1 MKLTLGLAAT
11 LCVVMMTAAV
21 AACYDRANGAQH
33 RFVLNDGEAFDTKTG
48 LSWKRC
54 SLGTDWDGK
63 RGCAGELSF
72 ASLDEAEQLAKAAG
86 PQWRVPSGPE
96 LESIVDHNCGSP
108 VVDKAVF
115 PDISVTDEG
124 TAQYWTTNAVGMAD
138 LFYVFDFVDG
148 RPDGHSR
155 GVHLA
160 VRLVR
165 TGK

>member
-1 MKLTLGLAAT
+1 MGSVWCPAT
-11 LCVVMMTAAV
+11 RGAMTAAV
-21 AACYDRANGAQH
+21 SACYDRANGAQH

-72 ASLDEAEQLAKAAG
+72 ASLDEA
-86 PQWRVPSGPE
+86 E